1 MRHSERVHLVVPPG
15 GSFRE
20 PRRVPLGA
28 RPLTIGRAEKC
39 EIRLDVP
46 GVDDEHATITVDALI
61 SIGTDCAIG
70 DVPLDAGVRRLIMP
84 GDDIQI
90 GPIVLVVEGAP
101 RAMPGGAAG
110 PRVRVVEGESAGS
123 EVVLTE
129 ENREYII
136 GRAKTADLVLK
147 DREVS
152 REHLKIVRRGASI
165 LIHDQA
171 STRGSWLGRS
181 AVYQGATIE
190 WEVPRM
196 LKIGATVLALEL
208 PPELRRA
215 IPQPIAS
222 APMTALP
229 RSAPSAQT
237 FTPSPEVL
245 AEGPPTSVGVFH
257 YEAKPQNEGAIA
269 PSTPGMLP
277 PATPSSARALE
288 RGGWKASGTKLGKGS
303 GLLLILVVTVAV
315 VGALFVVF
323 SLME

>member
-1 MRHSERVHLVVPPG
+1 MQLVVPPG

-20 PRRVPLGA
+20 PRRIPLGA

-39 EIRLDVP
+39 EIRVDVP
-46 GVDDEHATITVDALI
+46 GVDDEHATISVDALI
-61 SIGTDCAIG
+61 SIGPDCAIG

-101 RAMPGGAAG
+101 RALPGGAHG
-110 PRVRVVEGESAGS
+110 PRVRVVEGQSAGS
-123 EVVLTE
+123 EVVLAE

-152 REHLKIVRRGASI
+152 REHLKIVRRGPTI

-196 LKIGATVLALEL
+196 LKIGATVLALDL

-215 IPQPIAS
+215 APSAIPS
-222 APMTALP
+222 APMTAPP
-229 RSAPSAQT
+229 RSAPAAQT

-245 AEGPPTSVGVFH
+245 AAGPPTNVGVYH
-257 YEAKPQNEGAIA
+257 YEAKPQNDGAIV
-269 PSTPGMLP
+269 PSTPGAL
-277 PATPSSARALE
+277 PATPSSSRALE
-288 RGGWKASGTKLGKGS
+288 RGGWKASGTKIGKGS
-303 GLLLILVVTVAV
+303 GLLLLLVAGVAIL
-315 VGALFVVF
+315 GALFVVF